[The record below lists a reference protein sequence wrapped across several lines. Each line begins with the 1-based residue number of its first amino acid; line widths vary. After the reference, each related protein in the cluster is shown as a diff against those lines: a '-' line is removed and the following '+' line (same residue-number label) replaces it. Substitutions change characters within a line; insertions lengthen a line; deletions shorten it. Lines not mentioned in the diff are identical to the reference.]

1 MRLLKW
7 AATIGLIVLLLPPVI
22 VGSFGKMLIKSPL
35 DLDAAP
41 VAVVFGAA
49 AWGKAPS
56 PIFADRLQTAA
67 ELYFM
72 GKTQKI
78 LISGDNSEL
87 RYNEPVVGQQFLLE
101 LGVPADDIVLDYAG
115 FRTYDTCAR
124 AHAIFGIEQAI
135 LVTQRFHLPRALFL
149 CSLQN
154 IDVVGIAAD
163 RRRYRDLE
171 RNWLR
176 EQAARYTAFW
186 EGLVLRHDPTVLG
199 EKEEIGE

>member
-1 MRLLKW
+1 MRLIKW
-7 AATIGLIVLLLPPVI
+7 AAAVALVILLLPIVVVDWFGQWLIVLPT
-22 VGSFGKMLIKSPL
+22 
-35 DLDAAP
+35 DLKPRPIAI
-41 VAVVFGAA
+41 VFGAA

-67 ELYFM
+67 ELYFL
-72 GKTQKI
+72 GKAQKI

-101 LGVPADDIVLDYAG
+101 LGVPADDIALDYAG

-124 AHAIFGIEQAI
+124 ARAIFGIEQAI
-135 LVTQRFHLPRALFL
+135 LITQRFHLPRALFL
-149 CSLQN
+149 CSLQG
-154 IDVVGIAAD
+154 IDSVGIAAD